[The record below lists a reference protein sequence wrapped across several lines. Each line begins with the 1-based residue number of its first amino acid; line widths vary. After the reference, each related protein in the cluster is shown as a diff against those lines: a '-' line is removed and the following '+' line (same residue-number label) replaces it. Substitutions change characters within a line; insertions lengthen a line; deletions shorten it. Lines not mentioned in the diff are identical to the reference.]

1 MRGSI
6 GLTTNQKVGGLSPLG
21 IKIFSYYVGLNSFF
35 TCLNIYF
42 DKNTIPKILLRVYPE
57 SISGHLANAIEAAV
71 LNADDTGW
79 TTS

>member
-1 MRGSI
+1 MW
-6 GLTTNQKVGGLSPLG
+6 
-21 IKIFSYYVGLNSFF
+21 LNSQRVLLQFRR
-35 TCLNIYF
+35 LEVQILSGLKYF
-42 DKNTIPKILLRVYPE
+42 PTTFAMPKYLLRQKHLPKILLRVYPE